1 MKFIKATFLVFAT
14 ITMVACGKKEDKAA
28 PEAVYE
34 SERGGETEMTQAEKV
49 ALGEKL
55 FNGKGTC
62 NACHIA
68 DKKIIGPS
76 VQEIVAT
83 YDKYKGSIVTFLQGE
98 SEAIV
103 DPSQFVVMQANFAIT
118 KKMTQ
123 TELEA
128 LEAYMRTM

>member
-1 MKFIKATFLVFAT
+1 MRIIKVTFLLIAA
-14 ITMVACGKKEDKAA
+14 ISMVACGKKEEKKESD
-28 PEAVYE
+28 AVYE

-49 ALGEKL
+49 ALGEKI

-62 NACHIA
+62 NACHLA
-68 DKKIIGPS
+68 DKKVVGPS

-118 KKMTQ
+118 KKMSQ
-123 TELEA
+123 TELES
-128 LEAYMRTM
+128 LEAYMRSM